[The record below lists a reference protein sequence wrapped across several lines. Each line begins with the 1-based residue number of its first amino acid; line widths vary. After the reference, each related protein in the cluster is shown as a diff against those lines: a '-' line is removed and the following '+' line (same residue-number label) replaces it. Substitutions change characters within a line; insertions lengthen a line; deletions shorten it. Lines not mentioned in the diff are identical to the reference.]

1 VLSKI
6 INNVSMENC
15 IIRLI
20 ATMHRLIKSLC
31 TGPKPTYLH
40 SSCGRIMALALILDL
55 PSRLVYPSHR

>member
-1 VLSKI
+1 
-6 INNVSMENC
+6 MEKC